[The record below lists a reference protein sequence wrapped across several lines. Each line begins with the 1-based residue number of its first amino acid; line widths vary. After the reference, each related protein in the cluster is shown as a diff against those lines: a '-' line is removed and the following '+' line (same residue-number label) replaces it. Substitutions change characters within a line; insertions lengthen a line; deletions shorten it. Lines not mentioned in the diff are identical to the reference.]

1 MPVKILRI
9 KNMLNQLLIYFILVP
24 FLGLLMSA
32 FFENKQEKAIYGIT
46 MGTIITHL
54 VGAGIFII
62 FWIKAGAP
70 VLFYEGID
78 LYKSGDSHFSI
89 DFFFDKITLFYGMI
103 ASVITFMVSKF
114 SRTYMHRDKGFKRFF
129 NNVLFFYLGINIIIF
144 SGNFETLFIG
154 WEIIG
159 VASFLLI
166 SFYRDRYLPVKN
178 AMKVVSFFRLA
189 DIFLLLGIWLCHH
202 FFHKSISFYELYD
215 LESHHITVIQQPIF
229 QVLIPMIFLVVALIK
244 SAQFPFSS
252 WLPRAMEG
260 PTTSS
265 AIFYGS
271 LSVHIGVFLMLRTY
285 PFWEENLLF
294 KLIVIAFGL
303 TTTFIANSIAR
314 VQSTVKTQIAYSSIA
329 QIGLMFVEVALG
341 WHWLALIHFAGNT
354 FLRTYQLL
362 VSPSVLSYLIHDQ
375 FFNFIKPQ
383 NQIADTFLGKL
394 KMTVYVLGI
403 KEWNLDSVMYNYLW
417 NPMKKLGNALS
428 FIGIKTVLFCFIP
441 VFAIGLYLVYHE
453 YLITPFLMTYLPIL
467 FSICGLAMILRAFT
481 ERADARIAWIMIILS
496 QLFTS
501 LSIGFN
507 EQFDFNQIHLYL
519 SGIFISGAIGYL
531 CLRYLAN
538 KNENISLNDFYGN
551 SYLFPKVGFLFL
563 IACLGLS
570 GFPITPTFIGE
581 DLILGHIHENQYLLL
596 ALTSLSLILDG
607 LAIFRIYARVFM
619 GPHQKINHE
628 VAFRSS

>member
-1 MPVKILRI
+1 
-9 KNMLNQLLIYFILVP
+9 MLNQLLIYLILIP
-24 FLGLLMSA
+24 FVGLILSS
-32 FFENKQEKAIYGIT
+32 FFDNKQESAIYGIT
-46 MGTIITHL
+46 IATIIVHL
-54 VGAGIFII
+54 IGASAVTILWLMGSQ
-62 FWIKAGAP
+62 K

-78 LYKSGDSHFSI
+78 LYKTNETHFSI
-89 DFFFDKITLFYGMI
+89 DFYFDRITVLYGMM
-103 ASVITFMVSKF
+103 ATGVTFLVSKF

-144 SGNFETLFIG
+144 AGNFETLFIG
-154 WEIIG
+154 WEFIG
-159 VASFLLI
+159 IASFLLI

-178 AMKVVSFFRLA
+178 ALKVISFYRLA
-189 DIFLLLGIWLCHH
+189 DIFLLLSIWLCHH
-202 FFHKSISFYELYD
+202 FFHKSITFFELYE

-229 QVLIPMIFLVVALIK
+229 QLLIPMIFLVVALVK

-285 PFWEENLLF
+285 PLWEENTFF
-294 KLIVIAFGL
+294 KVIVIAFGI

-314 VQSTVKTQIAYSSIA
+314 VQSTVKTQIAYSSVA
-329 QIGLMFVEVALG
+329 QIGLMFIEVAMG
-341 WHWLALIHFAGNT
+341 WHVLALIHFAGNT

-383 NQIADTFLGKL
+383 TYIKNSFWGKV
-394 KMTVYVLGI
+394 KMTLYVLGI
-403 KEWNLDSVMYNYLW
+403 KEWNLDWVMFEYAWSPL
-417 NPMKKLGNALS
+417 KKLGNLLS
-428 FIGIKTVLFCFIP
+428 FLGVKVIAFVFVPIYSVGLF
-441 VFAIGLYLVYHE
+441 LVYHE
-453 YLITPFLMTYLPIL
+453 ALITPQLMVFLPIL
-467 FSICGLAMILRAFT
+467 FGVCGLMMILKAFT
-481 ERADARIAWIMIILS
+481 ERNSARIAWLMIILS

-507 EQFDFNQIHLYL
+507 EQFDFDQIHLYL
-519 SGIFISGAIGYL
+519 SGIFISGALGYWCLWFLSSKKESVSLDGFHGSSYMYPKIGF
-531 CLRYLAN
+531 
-538 KNENISLNDFYGN
+538 I
-551 SYLFPKVGFLFL
+551 FL
-563 IACLGLS
+563 IASLGLS

-581 DLILGHIHENQYLLL
+581 DLILGHIHENQFVLL

-607 LAIFRIYARVFM
+607 LAIFRIYARLFM
-619 GPHQKINHE
+619 GPHYKINHE
-628 VAFRSS
+628 VAYRSS

>member
-1 MPVKILRI
+1 
-9 KNMLNQLLIYFILVP
+9 
-24 FLGLLMSA
+24 
-32 FFENKQEKAIYGIT
+32 
-46 MGTIITHL
+46 
-54 VGAGIFII
+54 
-62 FWIKAGAP
+62 
-70 VLFYEGID
+70 
-78 LYKSGDSHFSI
+78 LYASGDSHFSI
-89 DFFFDKITLFYGMI
+89 DFFFDKITVFYGII
-103 ASVITFMVSKF
+103 ASGITFLVSKF
-114 SRTYMHRDKGFKRFF
+114 SKTYMHRDKGFKRFF

-144 SGNFETLFIG
+144 AGNFETLFIG
-154 WEIIG
+154 WEFIG
-159 VASFLLI
+159 IASFLLI

-178 AMKVVSFFRLA
+178 ALKVVSVYRLA

-202 FFHKSISFYELYD
+202 FFHKSITFFELYD
-215 LESHHITVIQQPIF
+215 LESHHITVIQQPVF
-229 QVLIPMIFLVVALIK
+229 QTLIPMIFLVVALVK

-285 PFWEENLLF
+285 PLWEENLVF
-294 KLIVIAFGL
+294 KIIVISFGL
-303 TTTFIANSIAR
+303 ITTFIANSIAR

-375 FFNFIKPQ
+375 FFNFIQPQ
-383 NQIADTFLGKL
+383 TYIKNTWWGRM

-403 KEWNLDSVMYNYLW
+403 KEWNLDSMMFNYAW
-417 NPMKKLGNALS
+417 NPLKKIGNALS
-428 FIGIKTVLFCFIP
+428 FLGIKTILFFFVP
-441 VFAIGLYLVYHE
+441 LYAIGLFLVYHE
-453 YLITPFLMTYLPIL
+453 DLITPTLMTILPVL
-467 FSICGLAMILRAFT
+467 FGISGLIMIFKAFT
-481 ERADARIAWIMIILS
+481 ERADARIAWGMIILS

-507 EQFDFNQIHLYL
+507 EQFDFGQIHLYL
-519 SGIFISGAIGYL
+519 SGIFVSGAIGYF
-531 CLRYLAN
+531 CLRYLAA
-538 KNENISLNDFYGN
+538 KKESISLDGFQGN
-551 SYLFPKVGFLFL
+551 SYLYPKLGFIFL
-563 IACLGLS
+563 IASLGLS
-570 GFPITPTFIGE
+570 GFPVTPTFIGE
-581 DLILGHIHENQYLLL
+581 DFMLGHIHENQFTLLT
-596 ALTSLSLILDG
+596 LTTLSLILDG

-619 GPHQKINHE
+619 GPHHKINHE

>member
-1 MPVKILRI
+1 
-9 KNMLNQLLIYFILVP
+9 MLNQLLIYFILIP
-24 FLGLLMSA
+24 FVGLVLSS
-32 FFENKQEKAIYGIT
+32 FFTNSQEKAIYGIT
-46 MGTIITHL
+46 MTTIITHL
-54 VGAGIFII
+54 VGATIFIA
-62 FWIKAGAP
+62 FWIKEGAP

-78 LYKSGDSHFSI
+78 LYKTNDTHFSI
-89 DFFFDKITLFYGMI
+89 DFYFDNITLFYGMI
-103 ASVITFMVSKF
+103 ASGITFLVSKF

-159 VASFLLI
+159 IASFLLI

-178 AMKVVSFFRLA
+178 ALKVVSFFRLA

-202 FFHKSISFYELYD
+202 FFHKSITFFELYD

-229 QVLIPMIFLVVALIK
+229 QMLIPMIFLVVALVK

-285 PFWEENLLF
+285 PLWEENTIF
-294 KLIVIAFGL
+294 KIIVIGFGL

-341 WHWLALIHFAGNT
+341 WHWLALVHFAGNT

-383 NQIADTFLGKL
+383 TYIKNTWWGRMR
-394 KMTVYVLGI
+394 MTIYVLGI
-403 KEWNLDSVMYNYLW
+403 KEWNLDSFMFNYLW
-417 NPMKKLGNALS
+417 NPLKKVGNAFS
-428 FIGIKTVLFCFIP
+428 FIGIKTILFFFVPVYCF
-441 VFAIGLYLVYHE
+441 GLFLVYHE
-453 YLITPFLMTYLPIL
+453 DLITPTLMTILPVI
-467 FSICGLAMILRAFT
+467 FAVSGLIMILKAFT
-481 ERADARIAWIMIILS
+481 ERADARIAWLMIILS

-519 SGIFISGAIGYL
+519 SGIFVSGLIGYL
-531 CLRYLAN
+531 CLRYLSDKKEPIA
-538 KNENISLNDFYGN
+538 LDGFYGN
-551 SYLFPKVGFLFL
+551 SYLYPKVGFIFL
-563 IACLGLS
+563 IASLGLS

-581 DLILGHIHENQYLLL
+581 DLILGHIHENQFTLL

-607 LAIFRIYARVFM
+607 LAIFRIYARLFI
-619 GPHQKINHE
+619 GPHYKINHE
-628 VAFRSS
+628 VAYRSS

>member
-1 MPVKILRI
+1 
-9 KNMLNQLLIYFILVP
+9 MLNQQLIYFILIP
-24 FLGLLMSA
+24 FIGLVLSS
-32 FFENKQEKAIYGIT
+32 FFENKQEKIIYGIT
-46 MGTIITHL
+46 MTTIIIHL
-54 VGAGIFII
+54 VGASIFTVL
-62 FWIKAGAP
+62 WLMGNEH

-78 LYKSGDSHFSI
+78 LYKTNDTHFSI
-89 DFFFDKITLFYGMI
+89 DFFFDKITVFYGMI
-103 ASVITFMVSKF
+103 ASGITFLVSKF
-114 SRTYMHRDKGFKRFF
+114 SKTYMHRDKGFKRFF

-144 SGNFETLFIG
+144 AGNFETLFIG
-154 WEIIG
+154 WEFIG
-159 VASFLLI
+159 IASFLLI

-178 AMKVVSFFRLA
+178 ALKVVSFFRLA

-202 FFHKSISFYELYD
+202 FFHKSITFFELYD

-229 QVLIPMIFLVVALIK
+229 QMLIPMIFLVVALVK

-285 PFWEENLLF
+285 PLWEENLVF
-294 KLIVIAFGL
+294 KIIVISFGL

-314 VQSTVKTQIAYSSIA
+314 VQSTVKTQIAYSSVA

-341 WHWLALIHFAGNT
+341 WHWLALIHFAGNA

-375 FFNFIKPQ
+375 FFNFIQPQ
-383 NQIADTFLGKL
+383 TYIENTFWGRM
-394 KMTVYVLGI
+394 KMTIYVLGI
-403 KEWNLDSVMYNYLW
+403 KEWNLDSFMFKYGWSPL
-417 NPMKKLGNALS
+417 KSLGNLLS
-428 FIGIKTVLFCFIP
+428 FISNKVVYFVIIP
-441 VFAIGLYLVYHE
+441 LYLVGLYLVYNE
-453 YLITPFLMTYLPIL
+453 DIIPENIETKLPML
-467 FSICGLAMILRAFT
+467 FAGLGFVMILKAFV
-481 ERADARIAWIMIILS
+481 ERKDARNAWLFVILN

-507 EQFDFNQIHLYL
+507 EQFEFEQIHVYL
-519 SGIFISGAIGYL
+519 SGIFISGAIGFF
-531 CLRYLAN
+531 CLRQLSNN
-538 KNENISLNDFYGN
+538 KEPISLDGFHGN
-551 SYLFPKVGFLFL
+551 AYLYPKMAFIFL
-563 IACLGLS
+563 IASLGLS

-581 DLILGHIHENQYLLL
+581 DLILGHIHENQYLMIT
-596 ALTSLSLILDG
+596 LTSLSLILDG

-619 GPHQKINHE
+619 GPHYKINHE

>member
-1 MPVKILRI
+1 
-9 KNMLNQLLIYFILVP
+9 MLDQLLIYLILIP
-24 FLGLLMSA
+24 FVGLVLSS
-32 FFENKQEKAIYGIT
+32 FFDNKQESAIYGIT
-46 MGTIITHL
+46 ITTIIVHL
-54 VGAGIFII
+54 IGASAVTILWLLGSQ
-62 FWIKAGAP
+62 K

-78 LYKSGDSHFSI
+78 LYKTNETHFSI
-89 DFFFDKITLFYGMI
+89 DFYFDRITVLYGMM
-103 ASVITFMVSKF
+103 ATGVTFLVSKF

-144 SGNFETLFIG
+144 AGNFETLFIG
-154 WEIIG
+154 WEFIG
-159 VASFLLI
+159 IASFLLI

-178 AMKVVSFFRLA
+178 ALKVISFYRLA

-202 FFHKSISFYELYD
+202 FFHKSITFFELYE

-229 QVLIPMIFLVVALIK
+229 QLIIPMIFLVVALVK

-285 PFWEENLLF
+285 PLWEENTFF
-294 KLIVIAFGL
+294 KVIVIAFGI

-314 VQSTVKTQIAYSSIA
+314 VQSTVKTQIAYSSVA
-329 QIGLMFVEVALG
+329 QIGLMFVEVAMG
-341 WHWLALIHFAGNT
+341 WHVLALIHFAGNT

-383 NQIADTFLGKL
+383 TYIKNSFWGKV
-394 KMTVYVLGI
+394 KMTLYVLGI
-403 KEWNLDSVMYNYLW
+403 KEWNLDWVMFEYAWSPL
-417 NPMKKLGNALS
+417 KKLGNMLS
-428 FIGIKTVLFCFIP
+428 ILGVKMIIFVFVPIYGVGLF
-441 VFAIGLYLVYHE
+441 LVYHE
-453 YLITPFLMTYLPIL
+453 SLITPQLMVFLPIL
-467 FSICGLAMILRAFT
+467 FGVCGLVMILKAFT
-481 ERADARIAWIMIILS
+481 ERNSARTAWLMIILS

-507 EQFDFNQIHLYL
+507 EQFNFDQIHLYL
-519 SGIFISGAIGYL
+519 SGIFISGALGYW
-531 CLRYLAN
+531 CLWHLSSN
-538 KNENISLNDFYGN
+538 KESISLDGFHGS
-551 SYLFPKVGFLFL
+551 SYLYPKTGFIFL
-563 IACLGLS
+563 IASLGLS

-581 DLILGHIHENQYLLL
+581 DLILGHIHENQFVLL

-607 LAIFRIYARVFM
+607 LAIFRIYARLFM
-619 GPHQKINHE
+619 GPHYKINHE
-628 VAFRSS
+628 VAYRSS